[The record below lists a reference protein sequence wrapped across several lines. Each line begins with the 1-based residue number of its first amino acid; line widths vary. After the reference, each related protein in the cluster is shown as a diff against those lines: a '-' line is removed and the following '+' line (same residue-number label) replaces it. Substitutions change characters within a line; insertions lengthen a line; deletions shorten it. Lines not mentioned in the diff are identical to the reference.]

1 MMFRMAMA
9 QNLHPLRSGEAPWE
23 ERTTKNLS
31 RDILVCTCLQALEIP
46 QNRQRN
52 LWKSLAKKGLVLEI
66 PGKKAWKRDA
76 TEGLGTDHQRV
87 VALVEDLLDRR
98 GHALG
103 ALG

>member
-1 MMFRMAMA
+1 
-9 QNLHPLRSGEAPWE
+9 
-23 ERTTKNLS
+23 
-31 RDILVCTCLQALEIP
+31 
-46 QNRQRN
+46 
-52 LWKSLAKKGLVLEI
+52 LEI
-66 PGKKAWKRDA
+66 PGKKAWRRDA